1 MTTDIPS
8 GRAYLGK
15 QMADLVLSTEEK
27 TTVGSRSSR
36 RLRKD
41 GKVPGVLYGL
51 GKDPEIFSVD
61 YGELRGALTTEA
73 GLNAL
78 IQLTINGTNQL
89 SILKTLQRHPVKDEV
104 IHVDFV
110 RVNPKQELA
119 VEVPIVLEGI
129 AKKVTDQNGMVD
141 QTMFSLS
148 VLSLPDAIPNE
159 LTADV
164 SELEINDAIRVSDI
178 VLPEGVRTE
187 VDPEEAIAVGTV
199 TRSTMESMAAD
210 EASEAEGDE
219 EMEGE
224 SSEETDEAST
234 EDSE

>member
-1 MTTDIPS
+1 
-8 GRAYLGK
+8 
-15 QMADLVLSTEEK
+15 MADLILNTEEK
-27 TTVGSRSSR
+27 TTIGSRSSR
-36 RLRKD
+36 RLRRD

-51 GKDPEIFSVD
+51 GQDPEIFSVD
-61 YGELRGALTTEA
+61 YGDLRGALNTDA

-78 IQLTINGTNQL
+78 IQLSVNGTNQL

-104 IHVDFV
+104 IHVDFM
-110 RVNPKQELA
+110 RVDPNQELA
-119 VEVPIVLEGI
+119 VEVPIVLEGV

-148 VLSLPDAIPNE
+148 VLSLPDSIPNE
-159 LTADV
+159 LTANV
-164 SELEINDAIRVSDI
+164 SELEINDAIRVSDV

-199 TRSTMESMAAD
+199 TRSTMESMAAE
-210 EASEAEGDE
+210 EAAEIEGDE

-224 SSEETDEAST
+224 TSEETDEAST

>member
-1 MTTDIPS
+1 
-8 GRAYLGK
+8 
-15 QMADLVLSTEEK
+15 MADLVLNTEEK
-27 TTVGSRSSR
+27 TTIGSRSSR
-36 RLRKD
+36 RLRRD

-51 GKDPEIFSVD
+51 GKDPEIFSID
-61 YGELRGALTTEA
+61 YGELRGALTTDA
-73 GLNAL
+73 GLNEL
-78 IQLTINGTNQL
+78 IQLSINGTNQL
-89 SILKTLQRHPVKDEV
+89 TILKTLQRHPVKDEV

-110 RVNPKQELA
+110 RVDPKQELA
-119 VEVPIVLEGI
+119 VEVPIVLEGV

-164 SELEINDAIRVSDI
+164 SELEINDAIRVSDV

-199 TRSTMESMAAD
+199 TRSTMESIAAE
-210 EASEAEGDE
+210 EASELEADE

-224 SSEETDEAST
+224 TSEETDEAST

>member
-1 MTTDIPS
+1 
-8 GRAYLGK
+8 
-15 QMADLVLSTEEK
+15 MADLVLNTEEK
-27 TTVGSRSSR
+27 TTIGSRSSR
-36 RLRKD
+36 RLRRD

-51 GKDPEIFSVD
+51 GQDPEIFSVD
-61 YGELRGALTTEA
+61 YGELRGALTTDA

-78 IQLTINGTNQL
+78 IQLSINGTNQL
-89 SILKTLQRHPVKDEV
+89 TILKTLQRHPVKDEV

-110 RVNPKQELA
+110 RVDPKQELA
-119 VEVPIVLEGI
+119 VEVPIVLEGV

-164 SELEINDAIRVSDI
+164 SELEINDAIRVSDV

-199 TRSTMESMAAD
+199 TRSTMESMAAE
-210 EASEAEGDE
+210 EAAEVEGDE

-224 SSEETDEAST
+224 TSEETDEAST

>member
-1 MTTDIPS
+1 
-8 GRAYLGK
+8 
-15 QMADLVLSTEEK
+15 MADLVLNTEEK
-27 TTVGSRSSR
+27 TTIGSRSSR
-36 RLRKD
+36 RLRRD

-51 GKDPEIFSVD
+51 GQDPEIFSVD
-61 YGELRGALTTEA
+61 YGDLRGALTTDA

-78 IQLTINGTNQL
+78 IQLSINGTNQL

-110 RVNPKQELA
+110 RVDPNQELA
-119 VEVPIVLEGI
+119 VEVPIVLEGV

-148 VLSLPDAIPNE
+148 VLSLPDSIPNE

-164 SELEINDAIRVSDI
+164 SELEINDAIRVSD
-178 VLPEGVRTE
+178 VLLPEGVRTE

-199 TRSTMESMAAD
+199 TRSTMESMAAE
-210 EASEAEGDE
+210 EASEVEGDE

-224 SSEETDEAST
+224 TSEETDEAST

>member
-1 MTTDIPS
+1 
-8 GRAYLGK
+8 
-15 QMADLVLSTEEK
+15 MADLVLNTEEK
-27 TTVGSRSSR
+27 TTIGSRSSR
-36 RLRKD
+36 RLRRD

-51 GKDPEIFSVD
+51 GQDPEIFSVD
-61 YGELRGALTTEA
+61 YGDLRGALTTDA

-78 IQLTINGTNQL
+78 IQLSVNGTNQL
-89 SILKTLQRHPVKDEV
+89 SILKSLQRHPVKDEV

-110 RVNPKQELA
+110 RIDPNQELA
-119 VEVPIVLEGI
+119 VEVPIVLEGV

-148 VLSLPDAIPNE
+148 VLSLPDSIPNE

-164 SELEINDAIRVSDI
+164 SELEINDAIRVSDV

-199 TRSTMESMAAD
+199 TRSTMESMAAE
-210 EASEAEGDE
+210 EASEVEGDE

-224 SSEETDEAST
+224 TSEETDEAST

>member
-1 MTTDIPS
+1 
-8 GRAYLGK
+8 
-15 QMADLVLSTEEK
+15 MADLVLNTEEK
-27 TTVGSRSSR
+27 TTIGSRSSR
-36 RLRKD
+36 RLRRD

-51 GKDPEIFSVD
+51 GQDPEIFSVD
-61 YGELRGALTTEA
+61 YGELRGALTTDA

-78 IQLTINGTNQL
+78 IQLSINGTNQL
-89 SILKTLQRHPVKDEV
+89 TILKTLQRHPVKDEV

-110 RVNPKQELA
+110 RVDPKQELA
-119 VEVPIVLEGI
+119 VEVPIVLEGV

-164 SELEINDAIRVSDI
+164 SELEINDAIRVSD
-178 VLPEGVRTE
+178 VALPEGVRTE
-187 VDPEEAIAVGTV
+187 VDPEEAVAVGTV
-199 TRSTMESMAAD
+199 TRSTMESIAAE
-210 EASEAEGDE
+210 EASELEADE

-224 SSEETDEAST
+224 TSEETDEAST

>member
-1 MTTDIPS
+1 
-8 GRAYLGK
+8 
-15 QMADLVLSTEEK
+15 MADLVLNTEEK
-27 TTVGSRSSR
+27 TTIGSRSSR
-36 RLRKD
+36 RLRRD

-51 GKDPEIFSVD
+51 GQDPEIFSVD
-61 YGELRGALTTEA
+61 YGDLRGALTTDA

-78 IQLTINGTNQL
+78 IQLSVNGTNQL

-110 RVNPKQELA
+110 RVDPNQELA
-119 VEVPIVLEGI
+119 VEVPIILEGV

-148 VLSLPDAIPNE
+148 VLSLPDSIPNE
-159 LTADV
+159 LTANV
-164 SELEINDAIRVSDI
+164 SELEINDAIRVSDV

-199 TRSTMESMAAD
+199 TRSTMKSMAAED
-210 EASEAEGDE
+210 ASEVEGDE

-224 SSEETDEAST
+224 TSEETDEAST

>member
-1 MTTDIPS
+1 
-8 GRAYLGK
+8 
-15 QMADLVLSTEEK
+15 MADLVLNTEEK
-27 TTVGSRSSR
+27 TTMGSRSSR
-36 RLRKD
+36 RLRRD

-51 GKDPEIFSVD
+51 GQDPEIFSVD
-61 YGELRGALTTEA
+61 YGDLRGALTTDA

-78 IQLTINGTNQL
+78 IQLSINGTNQL

-110 RVNPKQELA
+110 RVDPNQELA
-119 VEVPIVLEGI
+119 VEVPIVLEGV

-148 VLSLPDAIPNE
+148 VLSLPDSIPNE

-164 SELEINDAIRVSDI
+164 SELEINDAIRVSDV

-199 TRSTMESMAAD
+199 TRSTMESMAAE
-210 EASEAEGDE
+210 EASEVDGDE
-219 EMEGE
+219 GMEGE
-224 SSEETDEAST
+224 TSEETDEAST

>member
-1 MTTDIPS
+1 
-8 GRAYLGK
+8 
-15 QMADLVLSTEEK
+15 MADLVLNTEEK
-27 TTVGSRSSR
+27 TTIGSRSSR
-36 RLRKD
+36 RLRRD

-51 GKDPEIFSVD
+51 GQDPEIFSVD
-61 YGELRGALTTEA
+61 YGELRGALTTDA

-78 IQLTINGTNQL
+78 IQLSINGTNQL
-89 SILKTLQRHPVKDEV
+89 TILKTLQRHPVKDEV

-110 RVNPKQELA
+110 RVDPKQELA
-119 VEVPIVLEGI
+119 VEVPIVLEGV

-164 SELEINDAIRVSDI
+164 SELEINDAIRVSD
-178 VLPEGVRTE
+178 VALPEGVRTE

-199 TRSTMESMAAD
+199 TRSTMESIAAE
-210 EASEAEGDE
+210 EASELEADE

-224 SSEETDEAST
+224 TSEETDEAST

>member
-1 MTTDIPS
+1 
-8 GRAYLGK
+8 
-15 QMADLVLSTEEK
+15 MADLVLNTEEK
-27 TTVGSRSSR
+27 TTIGSRSSR
-36 RLRKD
+36 RLRRD

-51 GKDPEIFSVD
+51 GQDPEIFSVD
-61 YGELRGALTTEA
+61 YGDLRGALTTDA

-78 IQLTINGTNQL
+78 IQLSINGTNQL

-110 RVNPKQELA
+110 RVDPNQELA
-119 VEVPIVLEGI
+119 VEVPIILEGV

-148 VLSLPDAIPNE
+148 VLSLPDSIPNE
-159 LTADV
+159 LTANV
-164 SELEINDAIRVSDI
+164 SELEINDAIRVSDV

-199 TRSTMESMAAD
+199 TRSTMESMAAE
-210 EASEAEGDE
+210 EAAEIEGDE
-219 EMEGE
+219 EIEGE
-224 SSEETDEAST
+224 TSEETDEAST

>member
-1 MTTDIPS
+1 
-8 GRAYLGK
+8 
-15 QMADLVLSTEEK
+15 MADLVLNTEEK
-27 TTVGSRSSR
+27 TTIGSRSSR
-36 RLRKD
+36 RLRRG

-51 GKDPEIFSVD
+51 GQDPEIFSVD
-61 YGELRGALTTEA
+61 YGELRGALTTDA

-78 IQLTINGTNQL
+78 IQLSINGTNQL
-89 SILKTLQRHPVKDEV
+89 TILKTLQRHPVKDEV

-110 RVNPKQELA
+110 RVDPKQELA
-119 VEVPIVLEGI
+119 VEVPIVLEGV

-164 SELEINDAIRVSDI
+164 SELEINDAIRVSDV

-199 TRSTMESMAAD
+199 TRSTMESIAAE
-210 EASEAEGDE
+210 EASELEADE

-224 SSEETDEAST
+224 TSEETDEAST

>member
-1 MTTDIPS
+1 
-8 GRAYLGK
+8 
-15 QMADLVLSTEEK
+15 MADLVLNTEKK
-27 TTVGSRSSR
+27 TTIGSRSSR
-36 RLRKD
+36 RLRRG

-51 GKDPEIFSVD
+51 GQDPEIFSVD
-61 YGELRGALTTEA
+61 YGDLRGALTTDA

-78 IQLTINGTNQL
+78 IQLSVNGTNQL
-89 SILKTLQRHPVKDEV
+89 SILKSLQRHPVKDEV

-110 RVNPKQELA
+110 RVDPNQELA
-119 VEVPIVLEGI
+119 VEVQIVLEGV

-148 VLSLPDAIPNE
+148 VLSLPDSIPNE

-199 TRSTMESMAAD
+199 TRSTMESMAAE
-210 EASEAEGDE
+210 EASEVEGDE

-224 SSEETDEAST
+224 TSEETDEAST

>member
-1 MTTDIPS
+1 
-8 GRAYLGK
+8 
-15 QMADLVLSTEEK
+15 MADLVLNTEEK
-27 TTVGSRSSR
+27 TTIGSRSSR
-36 RLRKD
+36 RLRRE

-51 GKDPEIFSVD
+51 GQDPEIFSVD
-61 YGELRGALTTEA
+61 YGELRGALTTDA

-78 IQLTINGTNQL
+78 IQLSINGTNQL
-89 SILKTLQRHPVKDEV
+89 TILKTLQRHPVKDEV

-110 RVNPKQELA
+110 RVDPKQELA
-119 VEVPIVLEGI
+119 VEVPIVLEGV

-164 SELEINDAIRVSDI
+164 SELEINDAIRVSDV

-199 TRSTMESMAAD
+199 TRSTMESIAAE
-210 EASEAEGDE
+210 EASELEADE

-224 SSEETDEAST
+224 TSEETDEAST

>member
-1 MTTDIPS
+1 
-8 GRAYLGK
+8 
-15 QMADLVLSTEEK
+15 MADLVLNTEEK
-27 TTVGSRSSR
+27 TTIGSRSSR
-36 RLRKD
+36 RLRRD

-51 GKDPEIFSVD
+51 GQDPEIFSVD
-61 YGELRGALTTEA
+61 YGDLRGALTTDA

-78 IQLTINGTNQL
+78 IQLSVNGTNQL
-89 SILKTLQRHPVKDEV
+89 SILKSLQRHPVKDEV

-110 RVNPKQELA
+110 RIDPNQELA
-119 VEVPIVLEGI
+119 VEVPIVLEGV

-148 VLSLPDAIPNE
+148 VLSLPDSIPNE

-164 SELEINDAIRVSDI
+164 SELEINDAIRVSDV

-199 TRSTMESMAAD
+199 TRSTMESMAAE
-210 EASEAEGDE
+210 EASEVEGDE

-224 SSEETDEAST
+224 TSEETDEASA

>member
-1 MTTDIPS
+1 
-8 GRAYLGK
+8 
-15 QMADLVLSTEEK
+15 MADLVLNTEEK
-27 TTVGSRSSR
+27 TTIGSRSSR
-36 RLRKD
+36 RLRRV

-51 GKDPEIFSVD
+51 GQDPEIFSVD
-61 YGELRGALTTEA
+61 YGDLRGALTTDA

-78 IQLTINGTNQL
+78 IQLSINGTNQL

-110 RVNPKQELA
+110 RVDPNQELA
-119 VEVPIVLEGI
+119 VEVPIVLEGV

-148 VLSLPDAIPNE
+148 VLSLPDSIPNE

-164 SELEINDAIRVSDI
+164 SELEINDAIRVSDV
-178 VLPEGVRTE
+178 VLPKGVRTE

-199 TRSTMESMAAD
+199 TRSTMESMAAE
-210 EASEAEGDE
+210 EASEVEGDE

-224 SSEETDEAST
+224 TSEETDEAST

>member
-1 MTTDIPS
+1 
-8 GRAYLGK
+8 
-15 QMADLVLSTEEK
+15 MADLVLSTEEK

-61 YGELRGALTTEA
+61 YGELRGALTTDA

>member
-1 MTTDIPS
+1 
-8 GRAYLGK
+8 
-15 QMADLVLSTEEK
+15 MADLVLNTEEK
-27 TTVGSRSSR
+27 TTIGSRSSR
-36 RLRKD
+36 RLRRD

-51 GKDPEIFSVD
+51 GQDPEIFSVD
-61 YGELRGALTTEA
+61 YGDLRGALNTDA

-78 IQLTINGTNQL
+78 IQLSVNGTNQL
-89 SILKTLQRHPVKDEV
+89 SILKSLQRHPVKDEV

-110 RVNPKQELA
+110 RVDPNQELA
-119 VEVPIVLEGI
+119 VEVPIVLEGV

-148 VLSLPDAIPNE
+148 VLSLPDSIPNE

-164 SELEINDAIRVSDI
+164 SELEINDAIRVSDV

-199 TRSTMESMAAD
+199 TRSTMESMAAE
-210 EASEAEGDE
+210 EAAEIEGDE

-224 SSEETDEAST
+224 TSEETDEAST

>member
-1 MTTDIPS
+1 
-8 GRAYLGK
+8 
-15 QMADLVLSTEEK
+15 MADLVLNTEEK
-27 TTVGSRSSR
+27 TTIGSRSSR
-36 RLRKD
+36 RLRRD

-51 GKDPEIFSVD
+51 GQDPEIFSVD
-61 YGELRGALTTEA
+61 YGDLRGALTTDA

-78 IQLTINGTNQL
+78 IQLSINGTNQL

-110 RVNPKQELA
+110 RVDPSQELA
-119 VEVPIVLEGI
+119 VEVPIVLEGV

-148 VLSLPDAIPNE
+148 VLALPDSIPNE

-164 SELEINDAIRVSDI
+164 SELEINDAIRVSDV

-199 TRSTMESMAAD
+199 TRSTMESMAAE
-210 EASEAEGDE
+210 EASEVEGDE

-224 SSEETDEAST
+224 TSEETDEAST

>member
-1 MTTDIPS
+1 
-8 GRAYLGK
+8 
-15 QMADLVLSTEEK
+15 MADLVLNTEEK
-27 TTVGSRSSR
+27 TTIGSRSSR
-36 RLRKD
+36 RLRRD

-51 GKDPEIFSVD
+51 GQEPEIFSVD
-61 YGELRGALTTEA
+61 YGDLRGALTTDA

-78 IQLTINGTNQL
+78 IQLSVNGTNQL

-110 RVNPKQELA
+110 RVDPNQELA
-119 VEVPIVLEGI
+119 VEVPIVLEGV

-148 VLSLPDAIPNE
+148 VLSLPDSIPNE
-159 LTADV
+159 LTANV
-164 SELEINDAIRVSDI
+164 SELEINDAIRVSDV

-199 TRSTMESMAAD
+199 TRSTMESMAAE
-210 EASEAEGDE
+210 EAAEIEGDE

-224 SSEETDEAST
+224 TSEETDEAST

>member
-1 MTTDIPS
+1 
-8 GRAYLGK
+8 
-15 QMADLVLSTEEK
+15 MADLVLNTEEK
-27 TTVGSRSSR
+27 TTIGSRSSR
-36 RLRKD
+36 RLRRD

-51 GKDPEIFSVD
+51 GQDPEIFSVD
-61 YGELRGALTTEA
+61 YGDLRGALTTDA

-78 IQLTINGTNQL
+78 IQLSINGTNQL

-110 RVNPKQELA
+110 RVDPNQELA
-119 VEVPIVLEGI
+119 VEVPIILEGV

-148 VLSLPDAIPNE
+148 VLSLPDSIPNE

-164 SELEINDAIRVSDI
+164 SELEINDAIRVSDV

-199 TRSTMESMAAD
+199 TRSTMESMAAE
-210 EASEAEGDE
+210 EASEVEGDE

-224 SSEETDEAST
+224 TSEETDEASA

>member
-1 MTTDIPS
+1 
-8 GRAYLGK
+8 
-15 QMADLVLSTEEK
+15 MADLVLNTEEK
-27 TTVGSRSSR
+27 TTIGSRSSR
-36 RLRKD
+36 RLRRD

-51 GKDPEIFSVD
+51 GQDPEIFSVD
-61 YGELRGALTTEA
+61 YGDLRGALNTDA

-78 IQLTINGTNQL
+78 IQLSVNGTNQL

-110 RVNPKQELA
+110 RVDPNQEIA
-119 VEVPIVLEGI
+119 VEVPIVLEGV

-148 VLSLPDAIPNE
+148 VLSLPDSIPNE
-159 LTADV
+159 LTANV
-164 SELEINDAIRVSDI
+164 SELEINDAIRVSDV

-199 TRSTMESMAAD
+199 TRSTMESMAAE
-210 EASEAEGDE
+210 EAAEIEGDE

-224 SSEETDEAST
+224 TSEETDEAST

>member
-1 MTTDIPS
+1 
-8 GRAYLGK
+8 
-15 QMADLVLSTEEK
+15 MADLVLNTEEK
-27 TTVGSRSSR
+27 TTIGSRSSR
-36 RLRKD
+36 RLRRD

-51 GKDPEIFSVD
+51 GQDPEIFSVD
-61 YGELRGALTTEA
+61 YGDLRGALTTDA

-78 IQLTINGTNQL
+78 IQLSVNGTNQL
-89 SILKTLQRHPVKDEV
+89 SILKSLQRHPVKDEV

-110 RVNPKQELA
+110 RVDPNQELA
-119 VEVPIVLEGI
+119 VEVPIVLEGV

-148 VLSLPDAIPNE
+148 VLSLPDSIPNE

-164 SELEINDAIRVSDI
+164 SELEINDAIRVNDV

-199 TRSTMESMAAD
+199 TRSTMESMAAE
-210 EASEAEGDE
+210 EAAEVEGDE

-224 SSEETDEAST
+224 TSEETDEAST

>member
-1 MTTDIPS
+1 
-8 GRAYLGK
+8 
-15 QMADLVLSTEEK
+15 MADLVLNTEEK
-27 TTVGSRSSR
+27 TTIGSRSSR
-36 RLRKD
+36 RLRRD

-51 GKDPEIFSVD
+51 GQDPEIFSVD
-61 YGELRGALTTEA
+61 YGDLRGALTTDA

-78 IQLTINGTNQL
+78 IQLSINGTNQL
-89 SILKTLQRHPVKDEV
+89 SILKSLQRHPVKDEV

-110 RVNPKQELA
+110 RVDPNQELA
-119 VEVPIVLEGI
+119 VEVPIVLEGV

-148 VLSLPDAIPNE
+148 VLSLPDSIPNE

-164 SELEINDAIRVSDI
+164 SELEINDAIRVSDV

-199 TRSTMESMAAD
+199 TRSTMESMAAE
-210 EASEAEGDE
+210 EAAEVEGDE

-224 SSEETDEAST
+224 TSEETDEAST

>member
-1 MTTDIPS
+1 
-8 GRAYLGK
+8 
-15 QMADLVLSTEEK
+15 MADLVLNTEEK
-27 TTVGSRSSR
+27 TTIGSRSSR
-36 RLRKD
+36 RLRRD

-51 GKDPEIFSVD
+51 GQDPEIFSVD
-61 YGELRGALTTEA
+61 YGDLRGALNTDA

-78 IQLTINGTNQL
+78 IQLSVNGTNQL
-89 SILKTLQRHPVKDEV
+89 SILKTLQRHPVRDEV

-110 RVNPKQELA
+110 RVDPNQELA
-119 VEVPIVLEGI
+119 VEVPIVLEGV

-148 VLSLPDAIPNE
+148 VLSLPDSIPNE
-159 LTADV
+159 LTANV
-164 SELEINDAIRVSDI
+164 SELEINDAIRVSDV

-199 TRSTMESMAAD
+199 TRSTMESMAAE
-210 EASEAEGDE
+210 EASEVEGDE

-224 SSEETDEAST
+224 TSEETDEAST

>member
-1 MTTDIPS
+1 
-8 GRAYLGK
+8 
-15 QMADLVLSTEEK
+15 MADLVLNTEEK
-27 TTVGSRSSR
+27 TTIGSRSSR
-36 RLRKD
+36 RLRRD

-51 GKDPEIFSVD
+51 GQDPEIFSVD
-61 YGELRGALTTEA
+61 YGDLRGALTTDA

-78 IQLTINGTNQL
+78 IQLSVNGTNQL
-89 SILKTLQRHPVKDEV
+89 SILKSLQRHPVKDEV

-110 RVNPKQELA
+110 RVDPNQELA
-119 VEVPIVLEGI
+119 VEVPIVLEGV

-148 VLSLPDAIPNE
+148 VLSLPDSIPNE

-164 SELEINDAIRVSDI
+164 SELEINDAIRVSD
-178 VLPEGVRTE
+178 VLLPEGVRTE

-199 TRSTMESMAAD
+199 TRSTMESMAAE
-210 EASEAEGDE
+210 EASEVEGDE

-224 SSEETDEAST
+224 TSEETDEAST

>member
-1 MTTDIPS
+1 
-8 GRAYLGK
+8 
-15 QMADLVLSTEEK
+15 MADLILNTEEK
-27 TTVGSRSSR
+27 TTIGSRSSR
-36 RLRKD
+36 RLRRD

-51 GKDPEIFSVD
+51 GQDPEIFSVD
-61 YGELRGALTTEA
+61 YGDLRGALTTDA

-78 IQLTINGTNQL
+78 IQLSVNGTNQL
-89 SILKTLQRHPVKDEV
+89 SILKSLQRHPVKDEV

-110 RVNPKQELA
+110 RIDPNQELA
-119 VEVPIVLEGI
+119 VEVPIVLEGV

-148 VLSLPDAIPNE
+148 VLSLPDSIPNE

-164 SELEINDAIRVSDI
+164 SELEINDAIRVSDV

-199 TRSTMESMAAD
+199 TRSTMESMAAE
-210 EASEAEGDE
+210 EASEVEGDE

-224 SSEETDEAST
+224 TSEETDEASA

>member
-1 MTTDIPS
+1 
-8 GRAYLGK
+8 
-15 QMADLVLSTEEK
+15 MADLVLNTEEK
-27 TTVGSRSSR
+27 TTIGSRSSR
-36 RLRKD
+36 RLRRD

-51 GKDPEIFSVD
+51 GQDPEIFSVD
-61 YGELRGALTTEA
+61 YGDLRGALTTDA

-78 IQLTINGTNQL
+78 IQLSINGTNQL
-89 SILKTLQRHPVKDEV
+89 SILKSLQRHPVKDEV

-110 RVNPKQELA
+110 RVDPNQELA
-119 VEVPIVLEGI
+119 VEVPIVLEGV

-148 VLSLPDAIPNE
+148 VLSLPDSIPNE

-164 SELEINDAIRVSDI
+164 SELEINDAIRVSDV

-199 TRSTMESMAAD
+199 TRSTMESMAAE
-210 EASEAEGDE
+210 EASEVEGDE
-219 EMEGE
+219 GMEGE
-224 SSEETDEAST
+224 TSEETDEAST

>member
-1 MTTDIPS
+1 
-8 GRAYLGK
+8 
-15 QMADLVLSTEEK
+15 MADLVLNTEEK
-27 TTVGSRSSR
+27 TTIGSRSSR
-36 RLRKD
+36 RLRRD

-51 GKDPEIFSVD
+51 GQDPEIFSVD
-61 YGELRGALTTEA
+61 YGDLRGALTTDA

-78 IQLTINGTNQL
+78 IQLSVNGTNQL

-110 RVNPKQELA
+110 RVDPNQELA
-119 VEVPIVLEGI
+119 VEVPIILEGV

-148 VLSLPDAIPNE
+148 VLSLPDSIPNE

-164 SELEINDAIRVSDI
+164 SELEINDAIRVSDV

-199 TRSTMESMAAD
+199 TRSTMESMAAE
-210 EASEAEGDE
+210 EASEVEGDE

-224 SSEETDEAST
+224 TSEETDEAST

>member
-1 MTTDIPS
+1 
-8 GRAYLGK
+8 
-15 QMADLVLSTEEK
+15 MADLVLNTEEK
-27 TTVGSRSSR
+27 TTIGSRSSR
-36 RLRKD
+36 RLRRD

-51 GKDPEIFSVD
+51 GQDPEIFSVD
-61 YGELRGALTTEA
+61 YGDLRGALNTDA

-78 IQLTINGTNQL
+78 IQLSVNGTNQL

-110 RVNPKQELA
+110 RVDPNQELA
-119 VEVPIVLEGI
+119 VEVPIVLEGV

-148 VLSLPDAIPNE
+148 VLSLPDSIPNE
-159 LTADV
+159 LTANV
-164 SELEINDAIRVSDI
+164 SELEINDAIRVSDV

-199 TRSTMESMAAD
+199 TRSTMESMAAE
-210 EASEAEGDE
+210 EAAEVEGDE

-224 SSEETDEAST
+224 TSEETDEAST

>member
-1 MTTDIPS
+1 
-8 GRAYLGK
+8 
-15 QMADLVLSTEEK
+15 MADLVLNTEEK
-27 TTVGSRSSR
+27 TTIGSRSSR
-36 RLRKD
+36 RLRRD

-51 GKDPEIFSVD
+51 GQDPEIFSVD
-61 YGELRGALTTEA
+61 YGDLRGALTTDA

-78 IQLTINGTNQL
+78 IQLSVNGTNQL
-89 SILKTLQRHPVKDEV
+89 SILKTLQRHPVRDEV

-110 RVNPKQELA
+110 RVDPNQELA
-119 VEVPIVLEGI
+119 VEVPIVLEGV

-148 VLSLPDAIPNE
+148 VLSLPDSIPNE

-164 SELEINDAIRVSDI
+164 SELEINDAIRVSDV

-199 TRSTMESMAAD
+199 TRSTMESMAAE
-210 EASEAEGDE
+210 EAAEVEGDE

-224 SSEETDEAST
+224 TSEETDEAST

>member
-1 MTTDIPS
+1 
-8 GRAYLGK
+8 
-15 QMADLVLSTEEK
+15 MADLVLNTEEK
-27 TTVGSRSSR
+27 TTIGSRSSR
-36 RLRKD
+36 RLRRD

-51 GKDPEIFSVD
+51 GQDPEIFSVD
-61 YGELRGALTTEA
+61 YGDLRGALTTDA

-78 IQLTINGTNQL
+78 IQLSVNGTNQL

-110 RVNPKQELA
+110 RVDPNQELA
-119 VEVPIVLEGI
+119 VEVPIVLEGV

-148 VLSLPDAIPNE
+148 VLSLPDSIPNE

-164 SELEINDAIRVSDI
+164 SELEINDAIRVSDV

-199 TRSTMESMAAD
+199 TRSTMESMAAE
-210 EASEAEGDE
+210 EASEVEGDE

-224 SSEETDEAST
+224 TSEETDEAST

>member
-1 MTTDIPS
+1 
-8 GRAYLGK
+8 
-15 QMADLVLSTEEK
+15 MADLVLNTEEK
-27 TTVGSRSSR
+27 TTIGSRSSR
-36 RLRKD
+36 RLRRD
-41 GKVPGVLYGL
+41 GKVPCVLYGL
-51 GKDPEIFSVD
+51 GQDPEIFSVD
-61 YGELRGALTTEA
+61 YGELRGALTTDA

-78 IQLTINGTNQL
+78 IQLSINGTNQL
-89 SILKTLQRHPVKDEV
+89 TILKTLQRHPVKDEV

-110 RVNPKQELA
+110 RVDPKQELA
-119 VEVPIVLEGI
+119 VEVPIVLEGV

-164 SELEINDAIRVSDI
+164 SELEINDAIRVSDV

-199 TRSTMESMAAD
+199 TRSTMESIAAE
-210 EASEAEGDE
+210 EASELEADE
-219 EMEGE
+219 ELEGE
-224 SSEETDEAST
+224 TSEETDEAST

>member
-1 MTTDIPS
+1 
-8 GRAYLGK
+8 
-15 QMADLVLSTEEK
+15 MADLVLNTEEK
-27 TTVGSRSSR
+27 TTIGSRSSR
-36 RLRKD
+36 RLRRD

-51 GKDPEIFSVD
+51 GQDPEIFSVD
-61 YGELRGALTTEA
+61 YGDLRGALTTDA

-78 IQLTINGTNQL
+78 IQLSVNGTNQL
-89 SILKTLQRHPVKDEV
+89 SILKSLQRHPVKDEV

-110 RVNPKQELA
+110 RVDPNQELV
-119 VEVPIVLEGI
+119 VEVPIVLEGV

-148 VLSLPDAIPNE
+148 VLSLPDSIPNE

-164 SELEINDAIRVSDI
+164 SELEINDAIRVSDV

-199 TRSTMESMAAD
+199 TRSTMESMAAE
-210 EASEAEGDE
+210 EASEVEGDE

-224 SSEETDEAST
+224 TSEETDEAST

>member
-1 MTTDIPS
+1 
-8 GRAYLGK
+8 
-15 QMADLVLSTEEK
+15 MADLVLNTEEK
-27 TTVGSRSSR
+27 TTIGSRSSR
-36 RLRKD
+36 RLRRG

-51 GKDPEIFSVD
+51 GQDPEIFSVD
-61 YGELRGALTTEA
+61 YGDLRGALTTDA

-78 IQLTINGTNQL
+78 IQLSINGTNQL

-110 RVNPKQELA
+110 RIDPNQELA
-119 VEVPIVLEGI
+119 VEVPIILEGV

-148 VLSLPDAIPNE
+148 VLSLPDSIPNE

-164 SELEINDAIRVSDI
+164 SELEINDAIRVSDV

-199 TRSTMESMAAD
+199 TRSTMESMAAE
-210 EASEAEGDE
+210 EASEVEGDE

-224 SSEETDEAST
+224 TSEETDEAST

>member
-1 MTTDIPS
+1 
-8 GRAYLGK
+8 
-15 QMADLVLSTEEK
+15 MADLVLSTEEK

-61 YGELRGALTTEA
+61 YGELRGALTTDA

-78 IQLTINGTNQL
+78 IQLTINGMNQL